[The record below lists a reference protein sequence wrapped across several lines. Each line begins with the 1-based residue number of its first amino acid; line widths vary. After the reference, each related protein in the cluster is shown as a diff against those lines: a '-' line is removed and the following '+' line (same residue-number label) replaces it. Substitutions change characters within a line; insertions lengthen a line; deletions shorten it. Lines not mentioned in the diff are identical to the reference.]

1 MAVRA
6 SVSESGWGGTNHD
19 AGNDAALFGISATL
33 VYGVISSTNS
43 SPQTTELFANQRSG
57 TLWKYVRLG
66 IVQAGVLVGIMAIV
80 DHSWWPVFGGGLA
93 GAAMW
98 KMYDHALIAGD
109 GQKPPILPGQGGG
122 SAA

>member
-1 MAVRA
+1 MANEDVA
-6 SVSESGWGGTNHD
+6 AWG
-19 AGNDAALFGISATL
+19 AGNADRGTDAALFGISATL

-66 IVQAGVLVGIMAIV
+66 MVQAGGLILVMALV
-80 DHSWWPVFGGGLA
+80 DRSWWPILGGGAA
-93 GAAMW
+93 GWAMW

-109 GQKPPILPGQGGG
+109 GQKPPILPGQGQ
-122 SAA
+122 A